1 MIRVLIQG
9 QQSEISRQQKSRE
22 LLDQRLESF
31 EARIEKLTA
40 EVFFKID
47 DQHTQLKEIGDVC
60 IGANA

>member
-40 EVFFKID
+40 ELFFKIED
-47 DQHTQLKEIGDVC
+47 
-60 IGANA
+60 